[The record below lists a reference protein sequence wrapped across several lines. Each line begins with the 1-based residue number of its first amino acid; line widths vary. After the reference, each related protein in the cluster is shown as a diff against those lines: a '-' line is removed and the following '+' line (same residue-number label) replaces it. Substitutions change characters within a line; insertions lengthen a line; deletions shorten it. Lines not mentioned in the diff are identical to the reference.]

1 MTLVEER
8 QCVPVGVDG
17 AAGGLDL
24 APPVGGLTY
33 RDNAVLKHSNTVVLD
48 TWCRK
53 AVPVPAS
60 GPSRSRSIQIASLLL
75 SAAACPVPATLSRCL
90 LLNTVCKCH
99 MTEHISNHSNKRHA
113 EEIIARNEQ
122 IIKNF

>member
-24 APPVGGLTY
+24 APPVGGLTF
-33 RDNAVLKHSNTVVLD
+33 RNNAVLSDCNTVVVD
-48 TWCRK
+48 TWWRK

-60 GPSRSRSIQIASLLL
+60 GPNRSRSIQIASLLL
-75 SAAACPVPATLSRCL
+75 SAAACPDPATLSRCF
-90 LLNTVCKCH
+90 LLNTVCKLAH
-99 MTEHISNHSNKRHA
+99 
-113 EEIIARNEQ
+113 
-122 IIKNF
+122 